1 MLHNVRNAVMWLA
14 VLHNVRNAVMWLAV
28 LQNVRNA
35 VNVIGLAVTLC
46 EKCSNVIGCVT

>member
-1 MLHNVRNAVMWLA
+1 MWLA

-28 LQNVRNA
+28 LHDVRNA
-35 VNVIGLAVTLC
+35 VMWLAVLHEC